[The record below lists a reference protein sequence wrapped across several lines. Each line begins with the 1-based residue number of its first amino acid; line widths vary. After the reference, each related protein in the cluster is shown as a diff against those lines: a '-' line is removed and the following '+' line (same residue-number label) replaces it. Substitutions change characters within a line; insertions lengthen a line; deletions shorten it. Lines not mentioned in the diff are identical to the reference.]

1 MLGARRSF
9 ARYATMGSMRLRIF
23 TEPQQGASY
32 GTLRRVAK
40 AAEDL
45 GFDAFFR
52 SDHYLRMGDGSG
64 EPGPTDAWA
73 TLAALAVETSTIRLG
88 TLVTAATFRLPGPL
102 AITVAQ
108 VDEMSGGRVE
118 FGLGTGWYD
127 GEHRAYGIPF
137 PPLKER
143 FDRFEEQLAIITGLW
158 STPVGPDVL
167 LRRRVLLAHGL
178 ARAAQAGS
186 AAEGAGDHR
195 RRRRRAAPRP
205 SPPATPTSSTRRSGP
220 SRTRPP
226 RSTGCGSACA
236 EAGRDPASMTFS
248 AAQVVCCGKDEAE
261 LARRAAAIG
270 RDLSEL
276 RSTGLVGTAVG
287 GRRQDRR
294 ATPRPAP
301 PPSTCRSSTSPTSTT
316 WTCSPPRYC
325 PRSSTAHHQPP
336 PDRLRQRHQE
346 AWPLARQQVAGS
358 RVGGVAD
365 SSTGALES
373 DDPGL
378 LGRSSRDAV
387 RR

>member
-1 MLGARRSF
+1 
-9 ARYATMGSMRLRIF
+9 MRLRIF

-52 SDHYLRMGDGSG
+52 SDHYLRMGSGSG

-158 STPVGPDVL
+158 STPVGQTFSYDGGYYSLTDSPALPKPVQRPKVPVIIGGGGA
-167 LRRRVLLAHGL
+167 RRTPALAARYADEFNAAFRPASDAAAAFERVRGAC
-178 ARAAQAGS
+178 
-186 AAEGAGDHR
+186 AAE
-195 RRRRRAAPRP
+195 
-205 SPPATPTSSTRRSGP
+205 
-220 SRTRPP
+220 
-226 RSTGCGSACA
+226 
-236 EAGRDPASMTFS
+236 GRDPASMIFS
-248 AAQVVCCGKDEAE
+248 TAQVVCCGKDEAE
-261 LARRAAAIG
+261 VARRAAAIG
-270 RDLSEL
+270 REVSDLREN
-276 RSTGLVGTAVG
+276 GL
-287 GRRQDRR
+287 
-294 ATPRPAP
+294 
-301 PPSTCRSSTSPTSTT
+301 
-316 WTCSPPRYC
+316 
-325 PRSSTAHHQPP
+325 
-336 PDRLRQRHQE
+336 
-346 AWPLARQQVAGS
+346 AGS
-358 RVGGVAD
+358 PAEIVDKIGAYAEAGATTAYLQILDLAD
-365 SSTGALES
+365 L
-373 DDPGL
+373 DHLDL
-378 LGRSSRDAV
+378 LASQV
-387 RR
+387 LPQV